1 VPAKQT
7 LFYATVEDLCEGLS
21 RLEEACAIKYV
32 ATGLF
37 DEQRPQ
43 TYKTYKEIENFGA
56 SLDGRK
62 ASLSTYLILEQNEEI
77 LIKEVSQRSGGV
89 KYEINTY
96 TVPSSITF
104 TPSGVYQDK
113 CIIYGTVTGV
123 DVKNE
128 KSKRLYKLFD
138 KHVLRDFE
146 KIKSFKVSPGAIS
159 WLDQGKR
166 LTPNLKADPIM
177 DLCR

>member
-1 VPAKQT
+1 
-7 LFYATVEDLCEGLS
+7 
-21 RLEEACAIKYV
+21 
-32 ATGLF
+32 
-37 DEQRPQ
+37 
-43 TYKTYKEIENFGA
+43 
-56 SLDGRK
+56 
-62 ASLSTYLILEQNEEI
+62 
-77 LIKEVSQRSGGV
+77 LIKNVSQHSGGV

-96 TVPSSITF
+96 TVPSSIAF

-128 KSKRLYKLFD
+128 KSKRLYKLFK
-138 KHVLRDFE
+138 KHVLRGFE
-146 KIKSFKVSPGAIS
+146 KIKSFKVSPGAVN
-159 WLDQGKR
+159 WLKQGKR